1 MKSPHRMLLCASLA
15 AFAWPVAGHAAD
27 LCVVQPGDKTLSAE
41 DARQK
46 MAAAG
51 YTEIVK
57 VEMEHGCL
65 EGKGFKAGKKIEVY
79 VHPVTGEIVKVKEK

>member
-1 MKSPHRMLLCASLA
+1 MKFPHRMMICASLA
-15 AFAWPVAGHAAD
+15 LFAWPVVGHTAD
-27 LCVVQPGDKTLSAE
+27 LCEVKPGEKTITADE
-41 DARQK
+41 ARAK

>member
-1 MKSPHRMLLCASLA
+1 MKSPQQIVLIAGLA
-15 AFAWPVAGHAAD
+15 LFMWPDAGHAAD
-27 LCVVQPGDKTLSAE
+27 LCEVKPGENIITPE
-41 DARQK
+41 EARAK

-65 EGKGFKAGKKIEVY
+65 EGKGTKAGKKVEVY
-79 VHPVTGEIVKVKEK
+79 VHPVSGEIVKIKEK

>member
-1 MKSPHRMLLCASLA
+1 MKSPQRMLLSASLA
-15 AFAWPVAGHAAD
+15 LFMWPDASHAAD
-27 LCVVQPGDKTLSAE
+27 LCEVKPGEKIITHE
-41 DARQK
+41 EARVK

-65 EGKGFKAGKKIEVY
+65 EGKGFKVGKKVEVY
-79 VHPVTGEIVKVKEK
+79 VHPVSGEIVKVKEK